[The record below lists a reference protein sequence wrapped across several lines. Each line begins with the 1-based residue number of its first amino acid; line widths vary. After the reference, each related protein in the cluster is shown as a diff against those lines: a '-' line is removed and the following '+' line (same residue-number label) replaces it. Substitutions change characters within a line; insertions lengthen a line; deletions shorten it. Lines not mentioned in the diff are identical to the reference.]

1 MVEAFW
7 YLPTQGD
14 ERYLGTKIGRREA
27 NYPYM
32 CQIAQAVDQLGYGGM
47 LIGTGQKQDT
57 WIVAASLIPVTQ
69 RLRFLVAFRPS
80 IMSPSLSARMAAT
93 FDQISNGRI
102 VLNVVTGGDSEEL
115 AKDGVFLDHDQRY
128 ELTDEFLTI
137 WRSLMLG
144 EQVNFIGRHLKVQGT
159 KLQFSPVQKP
169 HPTLYFGGSSDAAL
183 KVAAKHIDV
192 YLTWGEPPQ
201 QVAEKIAKVRRLAA
215 QQGRTVRFGIRMH
228 VIVRETASQAWEAAN
243 DLIKY
248 VDDKTIAAAQ
258 QRFARSESEGQ
269 RRMVQL
275 NQGSREQLE
284 ISPNLWSGVGLVR
297 GGAGTALVGDA
308 DTVAARMLE
317 YTDLGIDTF
326 VLSGYPHLEEAYRV
340 AELVFPRLPLQNLPT
355 FTPHQVLNN
364 SYSEFVAKSDL
375 LQSQPIASK
384 EVPDDNSTQ
393 IKVRFF

>member
-1 MVEAFW
+1 MEAFW

-32 CQIAQAVDQLGYGGM
+32 RQIAQAVDQLGYGGM
-47 LIGTGQKQDT
+47 LLGTGQKQDT

-69 RLRFLVAFRPS
+69 RLRFLVAFRPA
-80 IMSPSLSARMAAT
+80 IMSPTLSARMTAT

-115 AKDGVFLDHDQRY
+115 AKDGVFLDHDERY

-137 WRSLMLG
+137 WRSLLQG
-144 EQVNFIGRHLKVQGT
+144 EEVNFSGRHLKVKGA
-159 KLQFSPVQKP
+159 KLEFPPVQKP
-169 HPTLYFGGSSDAAL
+169 YPTLYFGGSSDAAL

-201 QVAEKIAKVRRLAA
+201 QVAQKIAKVRQLAA
-215 QQGRTVRFGIRMH
+215 EQGRTVRFGIRMH
-228 VIVRETASQAWEAAN
+228 VIVRETTQQAWDAAN
-243 DLIKY
+243 ELIKY
-248 VDDKTIAAAQ
+248 LDDNTIAAAQ
-258 QRFARSESEGQ
+258 KRLALSESEGQ

-275 NQGSREQLE
+275 HQGSREQLE

-297 GGAGTALVGDA
+297 GGAGTSLVGDS
-308 DTVAARMLE
+308 DTVALRMLE
-317 YTDLGIDTF
+317 YADLGIDTF

-340 AELVFPRLPLQNLPT
+340 AELVFPRLPLKNPPT
-355 FTPHQVLNN
+355 FAVPQHVLDPL
-364 SYSEFVAKSDL
+364 SELVAKSDL
-375 LQSQPIASK
+375 LQPQPTVS
-384 EVPDDNSTQ
+384 
-393 IKVRFF
+393 